1 MKKVITINIGNKGA
15 ILSVLGSN
23 KIFDTFFLETFS
35 QETLPQVLEFFKR
48 HKGLDAIILLDT
60 VAQNYNY
67 KIFPALSYFDLQDMV
82 NRKFITEIPKND
94 LKQKKLLYKNK
105 LDKRSVYLFVSAST
119 DSPLKEWLNFF
130 NIVPN
135 NLIGI
140 YMVPLEAE
148 EIAKKVMITNGM
160 KDTLNKKNSWILILF
175 NNRASDLRQVAVF
188 NGHIAFTRLISFDS
202 TKEDLIEFTKTDII
216 RTSEYIKRFDTD
228 FNLDKLVI
236 ITVLDQQSKIT
247 LRELKMEK
255 TLFLNYTPSELSR
268 IIKVG
273 AGYIN
278 KDEKYSDLLISMF
291 ALQNKHNIKFGNQ
304 KINITN
310 TLTKTLL
317 AVKSLIFVLIL
328 AIVGSFAFNIITSSS
343 SNKTLQDLTNE
354 LERNN
359 KILKSKTKNNLDV
372 NSDEVNQI
380 IEAGLLKDILDAKYI
395 NPVDTFQKFAKAQNG
410 NALTF
415 NLRWYIEDFDY
426 QDTNGIKSAKSLY
439 DISIINPEGTA
450 SKLFN
455 KYDMVNLKLKDTF
468 KDQMTGI
475 TSLPNNI
482 NFSQKYLTYPIKVEI
497 VERGQTLKNNNQN
510 KYIDNMLNNKNR
522 NNYNNSNYNLE
533 DGVIYE

>member
-1 MKKVITINIGNKGA
+1 
-15 ILSVLGSN
+15 
-23 KIFDTFFLETFS
+23 
-35 QETLPQVLEFFKR
+35 
-48 HKGLDAIILLDT
+48 
-60 VAQNYNY
+60 
-67 KIFPALSYFDLQDMV
+67 
-82 NRKFITEIPKND
+82 
-94 LKQKKLLYKNK
+94 
-105 LDKRSVYLFVSAST
+105 
-119 DSPLKEWLNFF
+119 
-130 NIVPN
+130 
-135 NLIGI
+135 
-140 YMVPLEAE
+140 
-148 EIAKKVMITNGM
+148 
-160 KDTLNKKNSWILILF
+160 
-175 NNRASDLRQVAVF
+175 
-188 NGHIAFTRLISFDS
+188 
-202 TKEDLIEFTKTDII
+202 
-216 RTSEYIKRFDTD
+216 
-228 FNLDKLVI
+228 
-236 ITVLDQQSKIT
+236 
-247 LRELKMEK
+247 
-255 TLFLNYTPSELSR
+255 
-268 IIKVG
+268 
-273 AGYIN
+273 
-278 KDEKYSDLLISMF
+278 MF